1 MKITSTIRLYL
12 ALVTLITGYLG
23 GPSDSLAQVGD
34 VTLYEGATLIVG
46 DGSSIENSSFIVQNG
61 RFSRVGSSG
70 DIEAPDGAVHIDL
83 TGKTVMPTIVD
94 THTHIGV
101 GAGTD
106 EWLDGQAQRTDLI
119 SELHQ
124 YAYAG
129 VAVVTSMGWVSEP
142 AFQVRAEYHPNA
154 ARLLVSG
161 RGASVPLAHE
171 PETIRRHEAGLPSRF
186 EEDSNDVTSWIH
198 NERQAKLYVR
208 ERASQRVDHIKL
220 WVDDR
225 LGAELLMS
233 PEIYGTIIDEA
244 HKHDIPVYAHIWHM
258 RDAKGVVRAGADMLA
273 HPVRGEYIDDEFVRL
288 MKDNNTVQQTN
299 MWIPWS
305 YTITLEDGPTF
316 WEDPLYVEMATSR
329 DVDRF
334 YEIAVNGP
342 QPRTHE
348 GQAPDVDALA
358 LNSLI
363 YDRIVRNTARLY
375 DEGVRIALG
384 TEGWSF
390 STSGGFN
397 GHKTLELLVNDVGLT
412 PTQAIPIATRNS
424 AEALGLNHLGTVEP
438 GKTASF
444 IVLNANP
451 LDEIT
456 NTRRIDDVYLYGH
469 RVDREMI
476 RRTYFTESVNPP
488 EPGNE

>member
-1 MKITSTIRLYL
+1 MKKKMIFPYL
-12 ALVTLITGYLG
+12 FVVAVISVQLG
-23 GPSDSLAQVGD
+23 GPPQVLAQTENA
-34 VTLYEGATLIVG
+34 TLYEGATLIVG
-46 DGSSIENSSFIVQNG
+46 DGSVIENSAFIVQNG
-61 RFSRVGSSG
+61 RFSRIGSRG
-70 DIEAPDGAVHIDL
+70 EIQAPAGASRVNL

-101 GAGTD
+101 GAGSD
-106 EWLDGQAQRTDLI
+106 AWLDGQAQRTDLI

-129 VAVVTSMGWVSEP
+129 VAAVTSMGWVSEP
-142 AFQVRAEYHPNA
+142 AFQVRPEYHPNA

-161 RGASVPLAHE
+161 RGASVPLAHH
-171 PETIRRHEAGLPSRF
+171 PETIARHEAGLPSRF

-198 NERQAKLYVR
+198 NERQARLYIR
-208 ERASQRVDHIKL
+208 ERAIQRVDHIKL

-225 LGAELLMS
+225 LGSELSLS
-233 PEIYGTIIDEA
+233 PEIYGIIIDEA

-258 RDAKGVVRAGADMLA
+258 KDAKGVVRAGTDMLA
-273 HPVRGEYIDDEFVRL
+273 HPVRGDYIDDEFVQL

-305 YTITLEDGPTF
+305 YTITLENGPTF
-316 WEDPLYVEMATSR
+316 WEDPLFLEMATTR

-334 YEIAVNGP
+334 LERAINGP
-342 QPRTHE
+342 DPRTHE

-363 YDRIVRNTARLY
+363 YDRIVSNTARLY
-375 DEGVRIALG
+375 EEGVRIALG

-390 STSGGFN
+390 SSSGGFN
-397 GHKTLELLVNDVGLT
+397 GHKTLELLVKDVGLT
-412 PTQAIPIATRNS
+412 PAQAIPIATRNS
-424 AEALGLNHLGTVEP
+424 AEALGLNHLGTVEL

-444 IVLNANP
+444 IILNANP
-451 LDEIT
+451 LDDIT
-456 NTRRIDDVYLYGH
+456 NTRQIDDVYLYGH

-476 RRTYFTESVNPP
+476 RRTYLTEAVGSATGGG
-488 EPGNE
+488 E